1 MSNVI
6 PVRNNSGVRRG
17 PRKVR
22 GELRNPVNRHWA
34 RVENSGLVLRGNPDP
49 PRVVL
54 TPWNTINLSTVIVGT
69 AAPSSVCITIANIV
83 SLLLT
88 QLGVTGTQTLAIRI
102 LSNQVWHL
110 VPNGELNNN
119 VRVRYFSLTNAPDA
133 CEVVRTIAQV
143 EDYGTPAR
151 NATVR
156 FQWPL
161 VSSNRVFAS
170 SATSVVYRLTLEAS
184 QQVLS
189 HTRIM
194 WRFVGGG
201 SAVAR
206 LQPNG
211 TLDIRPSPASA
222 LHNLDAGF
230 EELTI

>member
-1 MSNVI
+1 MSNAI
-6 PVRNNSGVRRG
+6 PMSSQRGGSRRTGRVPRAMQRPG
-17 PRKVR
+17 P
-22 GELRNPVNRHWA
+22 RHWA
-34 RVENSGLVLRGNPDP
+34 RIENSGLVLRGNPDP

-54 TPWNTINLSTVIVGT
+54 TPWNTVNLSTIHIGGS
-69 AAPSSVCITIANIV
+69 AASSLCVNVTNLVTI
-83 SLLLT
+83 LLA
-88 QLGVTGTQTLAIRI
+88 QLGVTGTQTLAIRV

-133 CEVVRTIAQV
+133 CETVRTLAQV
-143 EDYGTPAR
+143 EDFGTPAR

-170 SATSVVYRLTLEAS
+170 GAQSVIYRLTLEPA

-194 WRFVGGG
+194 WRFVGGSSTITRQMDDG
-201 SAVAR
+201 R
-206 LQPNG
+206 
-211 TLDIRPSPASA
+211 LDISPDPASL
-222 LHNLDAGF
+222 LHNVEADF
-230 EELTI
+230 DELAL